1 MSKNY
6 LPVPTESEEQQALF
20 DWINLNKGHYP
31 ELKLMHHTPNEGKRS
46 VSTGARMKREG
57 LISGVPDIHLPVAKG
72 NYHSLYIELK
82 RIKHSKISKEQEEF
96 IRLLNMYDNFAI
108 ICYGWEQA
116 IKVIEWYLKGAAEPL
131 YNKTNL

>member
-20 DWINLNKGHYP
+20 EWINFNKGHYP
-31 ELKLMHHTPNEGKRS
+31 ELKLMYHTPNEGKRS
-46 VSTGARMKREG
+46 VSTGAKMKREG
-57 LISGVPDIHLPVAKG
+57 LVSGVPDIHLPVAKG
-72 NYHSLYIELK
+72 KYHSLYIELK
-82 RIKHSKISKEQEEF
+82 RVKHSKISKEQEAF

-116 IKVIEWYLKGAAEPL
+116 IKVIEWYLKGASEPL
-131 YNKTNL
+131 YNKNNL